1 MDLEFGLLGSLFLL
15 LDLERD
21 LGGNLFPRLSWLLDL
36 DLEPVSPA
44 IPSRFPLR
52 LFDFTHVLNELALS
66 STSDPDRGDLLVDGD
81 LDRDSKL

>member
-1 MDLEFGLLGSLFLL
+1 MDLEFGLLASLFLL

-21 LGGNLFPRLSWLLDL
+21 LGGSLFPRLSWLLDL

-44 IPSRFPLR
+44 DPERFSLR

-66 STSDPDRGDLLVDGD
+66 STSDPDRGDLLVDED
-81 LDRDSKL
+81 LDLDNKL